1 MPISSIIKENRKLLG
16 LTQEQMAEA
25 LGVSAPAVNKWEK
38 GSSYPDISLLAPLAR
53 LLKIDLNTLLCFQ
66 MELTEQEIQAFSVEL
81 AEKSRADGLD
91 AGFLMA
97 EQKIQAYPGCSLLM
111 YTAATVLE
119 GVMVLSGIPPYEK
132 EKYEPQMI
140 RWYEHIARCDQ
151 EEIRNYAVVMLAYRY
166 LHSAD
171 YDKAKDMLDLL
182 PERSILDKQ
191 SFQADLYMK
200 QNQPLKALEL
210 MEKRLILSLNELQG
224 ILWRLT
230 DIEINNGNLD
240 RASRIAAIT
249 KEAVFLFGLWDYN
262 AYVAPLQL
270 SIAKKDKAESIA
282 LLKSLFSAVLIPW
295 NFQDSPLYHNIGTQG
310 SNSLPNLL
318 PSLLTDLEHNPV
330 YDFLRSDEEFK
341 DLLKQ
346 CHKYPKVL

>member
-171 YDKAKDMLDLL
+171 YDKGKGHAG
-182 PERSILDKQ
+182 S
-191 SFQADLYMK
+191 
-200 QNQPLKALEL
+200 
-210 MEKRLILSLNELQG
+210 
-224 ILWRLT
+224 
-230 DIEINNGNLD
+230 
-240 RASRIAAIT
+240 
-249 KEAVFLFGLWDYN
+249 
-262 AYVAPLQL
+262 
-270 SIAKKDKAESIA
+270 
-282 LLKSLFSAVLIPW
+282 SA
-295 NFQDSPLYHNIGTQG
+295 GT
-310 SNSLPNLL
+310 
-318 PSLLTDLEHNPV
+318 V
-330 YDFLRSDEEFK
+330 YLG
-341 DLLKQ
+341 
-346 CHKYPKVL
+346 